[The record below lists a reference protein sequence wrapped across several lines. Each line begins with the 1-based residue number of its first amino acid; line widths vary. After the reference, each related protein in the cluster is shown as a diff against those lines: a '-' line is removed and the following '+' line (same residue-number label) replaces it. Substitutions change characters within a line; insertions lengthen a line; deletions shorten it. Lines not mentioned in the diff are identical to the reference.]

1 MKITYTSQQM
11 LEEWKLR
18 RAIGPLRADCT
29 VTRSDGID
37 LDALLTAEMRGWYL
51 RLLDTAPAEML
62 APEDISARVSVAV
75 GPDDDSLTV
84 TLPPECRRVL
94 WVRLKE
100 WTEAATPQPTDSY
113 KNRRAANPYTRP
125 DRHCPTVT
133 ATGSGTLTLRPATSA
148 IPQCIMA
155 VMDHGDDS
163 YTIDQRALELIT
175 PENSLLP

>member
-1 MKITYTSQQM
+1 MRITYTSQLM

-62 APEDISARVSVAV
+62 APEDISARVSVTV
-75 GPDDDSLTV
+75 GPGEDSLTV

-100 WTEAATPQPTDSY
+100 WAEAATPQPADTLR
-113 KNRRAANPYTRP
+113 NRRAANPYTRP
-125 DRHCPTVT
+125 DRHRPEVTVT
-133 ATGSGTLTLRPATSA
+133 GPATLTLRPATSA

-155 VMDHGDDS
+155 VMDHGDDT
-163 YTIDQRALELIT
+163 YTLDQRALELIT

>member
-62 APEDISARVSVAV
+62 APEDISARVSVTV
-75 GPDDDSLTV
+75 GPGEDSLTV

-100 WTEAATPQPTDSY
+100 WAEAATPQPADTLRS
-113 KNRRAANPYTRP
+113 RRAANPYTRP
-125 DRHCPTVT
+125 DRHRPEVTVT
-133 ATGSGTLTLRPATSA
+133 GPATLTLLPATSA

-155 VMDHGDDS
+155 VMDHGDDT
-163 YTIDQRALELIT
+163 YTLDQRALELIT